1 MNPKNPS
8 QLKRSPIKDQPLR
21 LPGES
26 VGEEIDKA
34 IADSLYPHLF
44 AIVVVWIMFG
54 LEIWRLLS
62 QWSPHPSAYLIAAL
76 AVTVVC
82 AWRIA
87 RARRRIQRLRLA
99 RSGEKAVGQH
109 LERLRESGMYVF
121 HDVPGNG
128 FNIDHVLVGEQG
140 IFAVETKTLSKP
152 ARGDAKITY
161 SDGALLANGHRIERN
176 PIVQARAAAKWL
188 ARMLQESTG
197 RTLRAHPVV
206 LFPGW
211 WVDPLPPE
219 ERRSLWVLE
228 PKALPAFIENSPVE
242 LSQEDVKL
250 LSFHLSRYVRA
261 NNTAAL

>member
-1 MNPKNPS
+1 MNPRKPS

-26 VGEEIDKA
+26 VGDEIDKA
-34 IADSLYPHLF
+34 IYDSLYPHLF
-44 AIVVVWIMFG
+44 AIVIAWVMFG
-54 LEIWRLLS
+54 LEISRLLS
-62 QWSPHPSAYLIAAL
+62 QWSPSPGGYLIAAL

-82 AWRIA
+82 AWRIS

-99 RSGEKAVGQH
+99 RSGERAVGQH
-109 LERLRESGMYVF
+109 LERLRESGIHVF
-121 HDVPGNG
+121 HDVRGEG
-128 FNIDHVLVGEQG
+128 FNIDHVLVG

-152 ARGDAKITY
+152 VRGEAKITY
-161 SDGALLANGHRIERN
+161 SDGALLANGHKIDRN

-197 RTLRAHPVV
+197 RTLQAHPVV

-211 WVDPLPPE
+211 WVDPLPSE

-228 PKALPAFIENSPVE
+228 PKALPAFLKNSPAE

-261 NNTAAL
+261 NNTAL